1 MKKFLILQLRPED
14 ETTKSEL
21 ESFLHIGGLVA
32 HEVKQIRLDKE
43 PNPQIDLHDCSA
55 ILVGG
60 SPFDVSKPE
69 EEKSELQKE
78 IEQFF
83 EGFLDR
89 VVSEDFPFLGVCSG
103 NGLLGKY
110 TGTSIST
117 KYAEPLGTIDI
128 NVTEAGTKDPLLKDL
143 PRSFSVFVGHK
154 EACDQTPEG
163 AELLITSEACPVQ
176 MFRIKNNIY
185 STQFHPEADADEF
198 ILRIGAYKYSGY
210 FPPSQAAELIDTIK
224 DMKAPVSHK
233 ILRRFVNRYKH
244 HVHK

>member
-1 MKKFLILQLRPED
+1 MKKILILQLRPED
-14 ETTKSEL
+14 ETTASEL
-21 ESFLHIGGLVA
+21 ESFLQVGGLAA
-32 HEVKQIRLDKE
+32 HEVQQIRLDQE
-43 PNPQIDLHDCSA
+43 PNPEIDLHDYTA

-60 SPFDVSKPE
+60 STFDVSIPE

-78 IEQFF
+78 IEKFF
-83 EGFLDR
+83 AGLLDQ

-103 NGLLGKY
+103 NGLLGKH

-154 EACDQTPEG
+154 EACDHTPKG

-176 MFRIKNNIY
+176 MFRIKKNIY

-198 ILRIGAYKYSGY
+198 ILRIKAYKYSGY
-210 FPPSQAAELIDTIK
+210 FPPSQAEELIDAIK
-224 DMKAPVSHK
+224 DMKAPISHE
-233 ILRRFVNRYKH
+233 ILRRFVKRYK
-244 HVHK
+244 VRD